1 MQATCQFDDNAVSQ
15 CCLPS
20 PGVCGAESLGAQT
33 VPAATNVVLAA
44 DSDAGAVHV
53 SGNDTSLRVEA
64 HQATLAA
71 VLAAPAKRKLRYR
84 TSIALNE
91 LVDGNY
97 EGTIGEVLRRFLANY
112 NYAIK
117 QDNTALEV
125 IVFGE
130 RGEYAVVSP
139 LTIIPIRQ
147 RPSD

>member
-1 MQATCQFDDNAVSQ
+1 MQRHINLMTICLAMLFAVAMSAAQ
-15 CCLPS
+15 
-20 PGVCGAESLGAQT
+20 SLLAQT

-44 DSDAGAVHV
+44 DNDAGAVHV

-71 VLAAPAKRKLRYR
+71 VLAALAKRKLRYR
-84 TSIALNE
+84 TSIALDE
-91 LVDGNY
+91 IVDGTY
-97 EGTIGEVLRRFLANY
+97 EGSIDQVLRRFLANY
-112 NYAIK
+112 NYTIK
-117 QDNTALEV
+117 QDNAALEV
-125 IVFGE
+125 TIFGE